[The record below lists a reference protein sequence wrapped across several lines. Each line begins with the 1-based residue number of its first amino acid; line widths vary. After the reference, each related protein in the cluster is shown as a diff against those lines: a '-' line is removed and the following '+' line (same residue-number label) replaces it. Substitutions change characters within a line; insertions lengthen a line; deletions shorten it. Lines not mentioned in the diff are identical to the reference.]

1 MMKLI
6 GVDLPIKNAT
16 SRATFKNVF
25 KAETV
30 HDDKDISS

>member
-1 MMKLI
+1 MKVI

-25 KAETV
+25 KAETIL
-30 HDDKDISS
+30 DNKDI